1 MGPGKSSAPSY
12 FWDTT
17 RDLMVVKR
25 VAKPVLLLYFV
36 KHVLFEVSFFERR
49 TGMIKKTAII
59 LFVCSLCATI
69 FPPHA
74 PAANQQTE
82 DALLK
87 DILTPMK
94 PACVNI
100 DQAGDLAPISSKT
113 AALID
118 ALSHA
123 LKEDDPESLQPAVE
137 DYRTALDLMREQQL
151 VPECRDALLS
161 GLYYSGWSLLQ
172 TLSGGGYQVCT
183 SLSAG
188 SIIADI
194 LIALQSYQLCVI
206 DNSEVPDE
214 ALRETI
220 CQQQKLVKTYNFIAG
235 WLYVTQC
242 SYDASFITYF
252 TLIVNFLTVFSVC
265 A

>member
-1 MGPGKSSAPSY
+1 M
-12 FWDTT
+12 
-17 RDLMVVKR
+17 
-25 VAKPVLLLYFV
+25 
-36 KHVLFEVSFFERR
+36 LFEGQIFERR
-49 TGMIKKTAII
+49 TGMIKKSAII
-59 LFVCSLCATI
+59 LFVCSVYATT
-69 FPPHA
+69 FPLHA

-87 DILTPMK
+87 GILTPMK

-100 DQAGDLAPISSKT
+100 DQAGDLALISSKT
-113 AALID
+113 AELID
-118 ALSHA
+118 ALSLA
-123 LKEDDPESLQPAVE
+123 LKKNDPEPLRPAIE
-137 DYRTALDLMREQQL
+137 DYMAALDLMREQQL

-172 TLSGGGYQVCT
+172 TLSGGGHQVCT
-183 SLSAG
+183 SLSAA

-194 LIALQSYQLCVI
+194 LIVLQSYQLCAI

-220 CQQQKLVKTYNFIAG
+220 CQQQKLVKTYDFIAG

-242 SYDASFITYF
+242 SYDASFITYL

>member
-1 MGPGKSSAPSY
+1 M
-12 FWDTT
+12 FFNNLL
-17 RDLMVVKR
+17 DLRVVKK
-25 VAKPVLLLYFV
+25 VAKSVVLLYFV
-36 KHVLFEVSFFERR
+36 KQMLFEGHIFERR
-49 TGMIKKTAII
+49 TGMIKRTAII
-59 LFVCSLCATI
+59 LLVCSFYAAAFSL
-69 FPPHA
+69 HA
-74 PAANQQTE
+74 LAANQQTE

-87 DILTPMK
+87 GILTPMK
-94 PACVNI
+94 PACANI
-100 DQAGDLAPISSKT
+100 DQAGDLALMSSKT
-113 AALID
+113 AELID
-118 ALSHA
+118 ALSLT
-123 LKEDDPESLQPAVE
+123 LKEGDTESLRPVIADYAAAV
-137 DYRTALDLMREQQL
+137 DLTREQQL

-172 TLSGGGYQVCT
+172 TLSGGRYQVCT

-194 LIALQSYQLCVI
+194 LIVLQSYQLCAI

-220 CQQQKLVKTYNFIAG
+220 CQQQKLVKTYDFIAG

-252 TLIVNFLTVFSVC
+252 TLIANFLTVFSVC

>member
-1 MGPGKSSAPSY
+1 MGFDWIAGLLK
-12 FWDTT
+12 
-17 RDLMVVKR
+17 K

-36 KHVLFEVSFFERR
+36 KRMFFEVHIFERR
-49 TGMIKKTAII
+49 TVMIKKIAI
-59 LFVCSLCATI
+59 LLLVCSFYTAA
-69 FPPHA
+69 FPLHPL
-74 PAANQQTE
+74 AANQQAE
-82 DALLK
+82 DALLQG
-87 DILTPMK
+87 ILTPMK

-100 DQAGDLAPISSKT
+100 DQAGDLALISSIT
-113 AALID
+113 AELID
-118 ALSHA
+118 ALSRS
-123 LKEDDPESLQPAVE
+123 LKEGDTESLRPVIE
-137 DYRTALDLMREQQL
+137 DYAAAVDLMREQQL

-194 LIALQSYQLCVI
+194 LIALQSYQLCAI

-220 CQQQKLVKTYNFIAG
+220 CQQQKLVKTYDFIAG